1 MKKNKK
7 GMADVNQSL
16 GLNFNE
22 IIVPVL
28 IILAFVVSGGII
40 MINTMLKMQPQ
51 EQITIDV
58 WEDAFK
64 EVERNKVGITFEPI
78 NTTEETYNLLRLEC
92 NKYIEQI
99 DKRPDIIVNVNTTVD
114 EDIFVDGTEN
124 IQEEKKGLTATI
136 MENAAETGPIYFN
149 NKILLRYIN
158 DSGELKIV
166 AASIDTETN
175 DIIVSN
181 KRDMDFKL
189 QVKETEDSNS
199 TTISE
204 NEYLAT
210 IKDVTLGI
218 MQVKTMEELSKYQKD
233 ALSYFTLDGSKTVL
247 DGRLTINKNNK
258 ANIEVIFIE
267 AGKSSLNVPYKDRI
281 YMQIRAQDGDETNIY
296 GVILKLNQNSRIF
309 DIDII

>member
-7 GMADVNQSL
+7 GRVDVNQSL
-16 GLNFNE
+16 GRNFNE
-22 IIVPVL
+22 VMVPVL

-51 EQITIDV
+51 EQITTDV

-78 NTTEETYNLLRLEC
+78 NTTEETYNLLRVEC
-92 NKYIEQI
+92 NKYIEQV

-181 KRDMDFKL
+181 KRDIDFKL

-199 TTISE
+199 ATISE

-210 IKDVTLGI
+210 VKDVTLGI

-233 ALSYFTLDGSKTVL
+233 ALNYFTLDGSKTVL
-247 DGRLTINKNNK
+247 DGRLTINKSNK
-258 ANIEVIFIE
+258 ANIEVLFIE
-267 AGKSSLNVPYKDRI
+267 AGKSSLNVTYKDRI

>member
-199 TTISE
+199 DTISE

-210 IKDVTLGI
+210 VKDVTLGI

-267 AGKSSLNVPYKDRI
+267 AGKSSLNVTYKDRI

-296 GVILKLNQNSRIF
+296 GVI
-309 DIDII
+309 